1 MESRGDQAAR
11 DKVVELLKGVRVAM
25 MATTGEDGRMHARP
39 MATSLAVSFD
49 GHLWFFTDASS
60 PKVAEVE
67 RTPDVLLTYADE
79 SDQHYVSVEGRASIV
94 RDRAKVAELWSE
106 PLRTWFPKGLDDPSI
121 VLVKVEVERAEYW
134 DSPSSTV
141 VYLYGYV
148 KALATGERPNPGD
161 SASVRF

>member
-1 MESRGDQAAR
+1 MDKRSDQAAK
-11 DKVVELLKGVRVAM
+11 DKVVDLLKGVRVAM
-25 MATTGEDGRMHARP
+25 MATTAEDGRMHARP
-39 MATSLAVSFD
+39 MATNLADSFD
-49 GHLWFFTDASS
+49 GHLWFFTDADS

-67 RTPDVLLTYADE
+67 RTPEVLLTYADE
-79 SDQHYVSVEGRASIV
+79 GEQHYVSVEGRASIV
-94 RDRAKVAELWSE
+94 RDRGKVAELWSE

-121 VLVKVEVERAEYW
+121 VLIRVEVDRAEFW

-148 KALATGERPNPGD
+148 KALATGERPDPGE

>member
-1 MESRGDQAAR
+1 MENRGDQAAR

-25 MATTGEDGRMHARP
+25 MASAGEDGRMHARP
-39 MATSLAVSFD
+39 MATSLADSFD
-49 GHLWFFTDASS
+49 GNLWFFTDANS
-60 PKVAEVE
+60 PKVAELE
-67 RTPDVLLTYADE
+67 RAQDVLLTYADE
-79 SDQHYVSVEGRASIV
+79 GKQHYVSVEGRAGIV

-121 VLVKVEVERAEYW
+121 VLIKVDVQRAEYW

-148 KALATGERPNPGD
+148 KALATGERPNPGE